1 MKTTLSS
8 KVAVLLSGGVDS
20 SVSAFLL
27 KKLGYEVIGLTSKMV
42 DDDNFKQVA
51 QNAKK
56 VADALNIEHYIL
68 DLSSEFKNNV
78 VEYFEND
85 YINGKT
91 PNPCIICN
99 KTIKWGELFDYAI
112 NELKCDYVATGH
124 YAKIEHENG
133 VYTLKAALDDKKDQL
148 YYLFELNQYQLS
160 KTLFPLCSL
169 TKDEVRKIARENNL
183 PSKSAKESQDI
194 CFIKKPCTTKKYL
207 LKKFGTKQ
215 GNFVLK
221 SEDRIIGTH
230 DGCYLYTVGQRKGIG
245 ISYEVPLY
253 VLGIDSENNIVYLGV
268 KRELDEHF
276 VNLKN
281 VFIQNPKYLL
291 EEFKAFIK
299 IRYNMN
305 YFTGKICLKKN
316 NEALVA
322 FDEPVQ
328 SVTNGQAA
336 VFYDINDKSLIGGGW
351 IEK

>member
-1 MKTTLSS
+1 MKMNFQT

-27 KKLGYEVIGLTSKMV
+27 QKLGYEVVGLTSKMV
-42 DDDNFKQVA
+42 DDENFNTVA
-51 QNAKK
+51 QNAKN
-56 VADALNIEHYIL
+56 VAEVLGIKHYIL
-68 DLSSEFKNNV
+68 DLSDKFKNNV
-78 VEYFEND
+78 VKYFEND
-85 YINGKT
+85 YKNGKT
-91 PNPCIICN
+91 PNPCIVCN

-133 VYTLKAALDDKKDQL
+133 VYTLKAASDSKKDQL

-169 TKDEVRKIARENNL
+169 TKDEVRKIAVENNL

-207 LKKFGTKQ
+207 LKKFGKNK
-215 GNFVLK
+215 GDFILK
-221 SEDRIIGTH
+221 SENKIIGTH

-245 ISYEVPLY
+245 ISYDVPLY
-253 VLGIDSENNIVYLGV
+253 VINIDSENNIVYLGV

-281 VFIQNPKYLL
+281 VFIQNPNYKEL
-291 EEFKAFIK
+291 EFRAYIK

-305 YFTGKICLKKN
+305 FFRGKICLKKN
-316 NEALVA
+316 NEAYVA
-322 FDEPVQ
+322 FDEPIH

-336 VFYDINDKSLIGGGW
+336 VFYDLNDKSLIGGGW

>member
-1 MKTTLSS
+1 M
-8 KVAVLLSGGVDS
+8 
-20 SVSAFLL
+20 
-27 KKLGYEVIGLTSKMV
+27 
-42 DDDNFKQVA
+42 
-51 QNAKK
+51 
-56 VADALNIEHYIL
+56 
-68 DLSSEFKNNV
+68 
-78 VEYFEND
+78 EY
-85 YINGKT
+85 
-91 PNPCIICN
+91 
-99 KTIKWGELFDYAI
+99 
-112 NELKCDYVATGH
+112 
-124 YAKIEHENG
+124 
-133 VYTLKAALDDKKDQL
+133 
-148 YYLFELNQYQLS
+148 
-160 KTLFPLCSL
+160 
-169 TKDEVRKIARENNL
+169 
-183 PSKSAKESQDI
+183 
-194 CFIKKPCTTKKYL
+194 
-207 LKKFGTKQ
+207 
-215 GNFVLK
+215 
-221 SEDRIIGTH
+221 
-230 DGCYLYTVGQRKGIG
+230 
-245 ISYEVPLY
+245 LY